1 MSTLLSIGIK
11 DSNGQWKNY
20 TVSINDETNDYGK
33 NVAIWEEQTKEQRE
47 AKEQKNFCGNGK
59 VVWTDGKVVK
69 AEQKPQPIEG
79 ISKEEK
85 DDDGLP
91 F

>member
-33 NVAIWEEQTKEQRE
+33 NVSVWEEQTKEQRE
-47 AKEQKNFCGNGK
+47 AKEQKNFVGNGK
-59 VVWTDGKVVK
+59 VVWTDGKVSV
-69 AEQKPQPIEG
+69 AEQKPQPM
-79 ISKEEK
+79 K
-85 DDDGLP
+85 DIPSTGNDSLP

>member
-1 MSTLLSIGIK
+1 MSSLLSIGIK

-33 NVAIWEEQTKEQRE
+33 NVSVWEEQSKEQRE
-47 AKEQKNFCGNGK
+47 AKEQKNFVGNGK
-59 VVWTDGKVVK
+59 VVWTDGKVSV
-69 AEQKPQPIEG
+69 AEQKPQPM
-79 ISKEEK
+79 K
-85 DDDGLP
+85 DIPSTGNDLP